1 MSIIPR
7 MLLTLWHSFI
17 TRIITSP
24 GGHQPP
30 CYWSLAKATPFDHN
44 TSSMGFPDQGAYVR
58 CLVILCIR
66 RRSVSSGHEAAYL
79 RLVVLTFMAG
89 SPLIRAYYACQA
101 MIASYD
107 GWYTQGKRSDHASR
121 CQSHLLSSSLHH
133 QELDQGMISIAL
145 ADAWPKLTTCQLCT
159 TVSSFHGAVHW
170 LQSTHGDR
178 MLIRVDLQ
186 AGLQQEAA
194 SL

>member
-1 MSIIPR
+1 M
-7 MLLTLWHSFI
+7 MLTLWHSFI

-30 CYWSLAKATPFDHN
+30 CYWSLAKATPFASAYHN

-101 MIASYD
+101 MIESYD